1 MSKSIPPPEFI
12 ESMSWTDYKKEIE
25 IWQALATLTAEKQGS
40 CLYLSLKSKARKAA
54 LELDID
60 NIKGENGVQLIL
72 ERLDAL
78 YLEGNIQIAYLAYQ
92 TFEIFQRPEN
102 MTMKNYLVKFEH
114 LYTKIKDHK
123 MELPDGVLA
132 YRVLNSA
139 NLSNEQM
146 TLCRATMMDLKYPEM
161 VKQLK
166 RLFADGITSTPI
178 GAQATYQPNKEPV
191 KGILNPVDRDGTIK
205 RCITYDSKYH

>member
-1 MSKSIPPPEFI
+1 M
-12 ESMSWTDYKKEIE
+12 
-25 IWQALATLTAEKQGS
+25 ATLTAEKQGPF
-40 CLYLSLKSKARKAA
+40 LYLSLKSKARKAA

-78 YLEGNIQIAYLAYQ
+78 YLEGNIQTAYLAYQ

-146 TLCRATMMDLKYPEM
+146 TLCRAAMMDLKYPEM

-166 RLFADGITSTPI
+166 RLLITSTPI